1 MPMELNPGGIAAPVI
16 RLCVAAG
23 LIALSG
29 FPGLLLFRRPGIGQR
44 IAAALSV
51 SGSLLG
57 LVTAIGLLLS
67 PSADVFE
74 AAWKLP
80 FGPCELAADPLSALF
95 LIPVFLVSGCG
106 AVYALAYW
114 PSASNRGTEPAM
126 TCFHGLLAASMAFLL
141 VARNGVLFLA
151 SWEIMALSGWFLLV
165 TDHREPEVR
174 KAGIVYLVAT
184 HAGTVGLFIL
194 FAQLRAATG
203 TFAFPPLHSLDPAI
217 GASGMFIAALVGF
230 CAKSGLMPFHV
241 WLPSAHANAPSHVS
255 ALLSGVMLKMGV
267 YGMLRTVFLFRAPL
281 HWWGVLLLVLGA
293 SSMVLGIVFAAA
305 QRDLKRMLACSSIE
319 NIGIVYLGIGAGVCA
334 AASGNGPLALLC
346 LAGALLHAI
355 NHSLFKPLLFLG
367 SGAIIHATGT
377 REIERMGG
385 LAKRLPRT
393 AALFLVGSV
402 AICGLPP
409 LNGFAGEFLL
419 YFAFLSE
426 AKSAIVPW
434 MGLLAPV
441 LALTGGIAV
450 ACFVKA
456 YGTVFLGSPRT
467 PEAAHGHEA
476 AWPMIGPMA
485 LLAALCV
492 LFGIFPQ
499 PLVRLVESAAGSI
512 LPWPV
517 GSGWAVGAR
526 VPLELMSG
534 VWAALVAATLLGGY
548 AYSRRLRSLPVAEG
562 DTWGCGYLAPT
573 PRIQYTGTSF
583 SEILAG
589 LFAGAVRPDERAP
602 AIDGPAPRPSRYRN
616 IPTETL
622 LERGIMPALS
632 LAAGSFSLL
641 RRLQHGQMNVYMLY
655 IFVTLFLLM
664 IWVP

>member
-1 MPMELNPGGIAAPVI
+1 MELNPGGIAAPVI
-16 RLCVAAG
+16 RLCLAAG
-23 LIALSG
+23 LVALSG
-29 FPGLLLFRRPGIGQR
+29 FPGLLLSRRPGTGQR
-44 IAAALSV
+44 IAAVLSV
-51 SGSLLG
+51 AGSLLG
-57 LVTAIGLLLS
+57 LATAVGLLLA

-74 AAWKLP
+74 AGWNLP
-80 FGPCELAADPLSALF
+80 FGPCEVAADPLSALF

-114 PSASNRGTEPAM
+114 PAEAHPESEAGM
-126 TCFHGLLAASMAFLL
+126 TFFFGLLAASMAFLL
-141 VARNGVLFLA
+141 VARNGVFFLA
-151 SWEIMALSGWFLLV
+151 AWEIMALSSWFLLV

-203 TFAFPPLHSLDPAI
+203 SFVFPPLHSLDPAA
-217 GASGMFIAALVGF
+217 GASGMFLAALVGF

-334 AASGNGPLALLC
+334 AAANNPPLALLC

-377 REIERMGG
+377 RELDRMGG
-385 LAKRLPRT
+385 LAKRLPWS
-393 AALFLVGSV
+393 AALFLAGSV

-426 AKSAIVPW
+426 ARSAPVPW
-434 MGLLAPV
+434 MALLSPLLA
-441 LALTGGIAV
+441 LAGGIAV

-476 AWPMIGPMA
+476 AWPMLAPMA

-499 PLVRLVESAAGSI
+499 PLVRLVESAVAGI

-517 GSGWAVGAR
+517 SPEWAAGSR
-526 VPLELMSG
+526 VPLGFLSG
-534 VWAALVAATLLGGY
+534 VWAALVAAALLGGF
-548 AYSRRLRSLPVAEG
+548 AWFRRMRSLPVADGE
-562 DTWGCGYLAPT
+562 TWGCGYLAPA

-583 SEILAG
+583 TEILTG
-589 LFAGAVRPDERAP
+589 LFAGAVRADERVP
-602 AIDGPAPRPSRYRN
+602 AIEGPAPRPSRYRN
-616 IPTETL
+616 RPTETL
-622 LERGIMPALS
+622 LERGILPALS